1 MHHHCGAACCCS
13 TGKRTTSSRKD
24 PSCPLNT
31 VYVFSVCAV
40 YVRVCMLRY
49 YCQALDMQPIL
60 AVVHQSGC
68 TDRVTFICVLE
79 TCRSEKNI
87 VKSIAVL
94 TQTTRHFQFRDASDH
109 CSTVSTL
116 WWWQERKSASTPS
129 EHLSSTGQPNE
140 WWSSGN
146 GRIGHRT

>member
-1 MHHHCGAACCCS
+1 MFWDVALCTMGSLYAYCGAPS
-13 TGKRTTSSRKD
+13 LWSGMLLQFVILDTSSRKY

-116 WWWQERKSASTPS
+116 
-129 EHLSSTGQPNE
+129 
-140 WWSSGN
+140 
-146 GRIGHRT
+146 